1 MSISHF
7 IYVNI
12 IFNFEKH
19 HNPIIM
25 KNILI
30 LVLMILTNTL
40 FSQEIKVTRDI
51 GLWIG
56 LDFKKKYLRVLTYP

>member
-1 MSISHF
+1 ML
-7 IYVNI
+7 
-12 IFNFEKH
+12 IFGL
-19 HNPIIM
+19 M
-25 KNILI
+25 KNKLI

-56 LDFKKKYLRVLTYP
+56 LDFKKKYLRVLIYP